1 MNPSEVQ
8 RPATA
13 SPNSGGQELS
23 PKLDDPRVTQAL
35 EEYLAELE
43 AGQKP
48 DRQQFQARY
57 PDIAEALAE
66 CLAGLDFVQAAT
78 PELEEPDHHRLRDFL
93 TERYSDIILATVG

>member
-1 MNPSEVQ
+1 MNPAEGNQ
-8 RPATA
+8 PGTA
-13 SPNSGGQELS
+13 SPSGGQELS

-43 AGQKP
+43 AGEKL

-66 CLAGLDFVQAAT
+66 CLAGLDFVQAAA
-78 PELEEPDHHRLRDFL
+78 PELEEPDPDG
-93 TERYSDIILATVG
+93 SGLAPAASTAVEP